1 MPTVRTKDF
10 RVRWRSMTGIL
21 AALQQAR
28 PRASS
33 VAKSGFVFRPEA
45 PLISMG
51 SLNAPRRRAPMAWL
65 AGLIAAG
72 LIGPWATA
80 PAADAPA
87 DPTRPGTANAS
98 AAHTPAELT
107 AIARLLAG
115 LDPQGS
121 ASLQAVAPTDARER
135 PPKASPLC
143 GRPMAKPPQRVDSLQ
158 RTQLPPAPARVTL

>member
-10 RVRWRSMTGIL
+10 RVRWRSMAGIL

-51 SLNAPRRRAPMAWL
+51 SLNAPPRRAPMAWL
-65 AGLIAAG
+65 AWLIAAC

-87 DPTRPGTANAS
+87 DPTRAGTANSS
-98 AAHTPAELT
+98 AAHPPAELT
-107 AIARLLAG
+107 AIAHLLAG

-121 ASLQAVAPTDARER
+121 ASLQAGAPTPAGEGPPTARRHCDRPVQGR
-135 PPKASPLC
+135 PPRG
-143 GRPMAKPPQRVDSLQ
+143 GRR
-158 RTQLPPAPARVTL
+158 ARAT

>member
-10 RVRWRSMTGIL
+10 RVRWRSMSGIL

-51 SLNAPRRRAPMAWL
+51 SLNAPPRRAPTAWL
-65 AGLIAAG
+65 AWLIAAC

-87 DPTRPGTANAS
+87 DPTRAGTANAS
-98 AAHTPAELT
+98 AAHTPAELPP
-107 AIARLLAG
+107 IERLLAG
-115 LDPQGS
+115 PEPHGS
-121 ASLQAVAPTDARER
+121 ATLQAVAP
-135 PPKASPLC
+135 
-143 GRPMAKPPQRVDSLQ
+143 
-158 RTQLPPAPARVTL
+158 PAPSN